1 MLEGPGAGT
10 LGPVCAAR
18 CVEAGGA
25 RPRNSARARALAAA
39 SLAAALLH
47 GATPARADGV
57 GWATAQAAELT
68 RQAEARAAAGE
79 ADVALRRYL
88 EAVRFDATYGPAYL
102 GLGALYERAGDPR
115 EAERAYTVGLDHVSG
130 FVEGHRARAALRSRE
145 GRREEA
151 IADLEAAAALRGDDG
166 ELLQE
171 LAAAYVAAGA
181 LPAALGVARRLSALA
196 ARNGDRALA
205 AAATTQAR
213 ALSVLVGEA
222 DPVRA
227 GGADRGP
234 VRRAL
239 ARHAAAPARGSAADR
254 RREGR

>member
-1 MLEGPGAGT
+1 MRAG
-10 LGPVCAAR
+10 R
-18 CVEAGGA
+18 SGGA
-25 RPRNSARARALAAA
+25 ASARRRARACALA
-39 SLAAALLH
+39 LALALAGALLPGAAL
-47 GATPARADGV
+47 ARADAV

-79 ADVALRRYL
+79 PDVALARYL

-102 GLGALYERAGDPR
+102 GLGALYERTGDLR
-115 EAERAYTVGLDHVSG
+115 EAERTYTVGLDHVSG
-130 FVEGHRARAALRSRE
+130 FVEGHRARAALRSRQ
-145 GRREEA
+145 GRRDEA
-151 IADLEAAAALRGDDG
+151 IADLEAAVALRGDDAA
-166 ELLQE
+166 LLQE

-196 ARNGDRALA
+196 AQADDAALA
-205 AAATTQAR
+205 AAARTQAR

-227 GGADRGP
+227 GGSDRGP

-239 ARHAAAPARGSAADR
+239 AVHAAAPARGQTANQ

>member
-1 MLEGPGAGT
+1 MRGAR
-10 LGPVCAAR
+10 AA
-18 CVEAGGA
+18 ASA
-25 RPRNSARARALAAA
+25 RPRRRP
-39 SLAAALLH
+39 LAAALLH
-47 GATPARADGV
+47 GAAPARAEGV

-79 ADVALRRYL
+79 ADVALQRYL
-88 EAVRFDATYGPAYL
+88 EAVRFDALTYGPAYL

-166 ELLQE
+166 RLLQE

-205 AAATTQAR
+205 ATATTQAR

-239 ARHAAAPARGSAADR
+239 ARHAAAPSRGSAADR

>member
-1 MLEGPGAGT
+1 MRAVRCGGAAGAGR
-10 LGPVCAAR
+10 G
-18 CVEAGGA
+18 
-25 RPRNSARARALAAA
+25 ARALAFAV
-39 SLAAALLH
+39 AAALLH
-47 GATPARADGV
+47 GAAPARADGV

-68 RQAEARAAAGE
+68 RQAEVRAAAGE
-79 ADVALRRYL
+79 ADVALSRYL

-102 GLGALYERAGDPR
+102 GLGALYERAGDPS
-115 EAERAYTVGLDHVSG
+115 EAERTYTVALDHVRG
-130 FVEGHRARAALRSRE
+130 FVEGYRARAALRARE
-145 GRREEA
+145 GRRDEA
-151 IADLEAAAALRGDDG
+151 IADLEAAVALRGDDAG
-166 ELLQE
+166 LLQE

-196 ARNGDRALA
+196 AQAGDPAREA
-205 AAATTQAR
+205 AARTQAR

-239 ARHAAAPARGSAADR
+239 ALYAAAPARGRAADPR
-254 RREGR
+254 RQGR

>member
-1 MLEGPGAGT
+1 MPRRPGAGT

-18 CVEAGGA
+18 CVGAAGA
-25 RPRNSARARALAAA
+25 RGRARALAAA
-39 SLAAALLH
+39 SLAAALLAALLH
-47 GATPARADGV
+47 GAALARADGV

-79 ADVALRRYL
+79 VDVALRRYL

-145 GRREEA
+145 GRRDEA

-166 ELLQE
+166 GLLQE

-196 ARNGDRALA
+196 ARQGDRALA

-213 ALSVLVGEA
+213 ALSVLIGEA

-239 ARHAAAPARGSAADR
+239 ARYAAARPEGRAADR